1 MTARMSFTTPGM
13 GTNFGAPS
21 LLVGLIALIWY
32 FIYPMKKEEMRNKY

>member
-21 LLVGLIALIWY
+21 LPVGLIALIWY
-32 FIYPMKKEEMRNKY
+32 FIYKSQNEMCIKS